1 LKSNTG
7 FRGRVTGPS
16 GRWLTVVI
24 WLAAALA
31 LNLLLPSIYSEA
43 VGQAPQLGDHRPS
56 VQANALMAT
65 EFPEGDGTPALFVW
79 HRRDGLTDDDLGRI
93 RTFIETLTNR
103 PVSHQVSVPPLYLMP
118 PEAMKS
124 ALVSEDGSTIVTPVY
139 FAKDG
144 QSEEWKAGVE
154 EAKAE
159 AAALFGADPFAAPVD
174 SPGGL
179 SARVTGP
186 VGIQIDASTL
196 FSRADTTLLLA
207 TILLVLVLLL
217 AIYRSPILAVIPLVA
232 VGAAL
237 LVFSPILGWM
247 ADAGWI
253 EVEHQGIYILTVLL
267 FGAGTDYCLF
277 LISRFRQLLKE
288 ERDKGAALRA
298 AFTDS
303 FDAIAV
309 SCFTVA
315 VSLFALL
322 AAEYGSSWRAAVPM
336 GVAILVMGLAS
347 LTLVPALLAI
357 MGRAS
362 FWPFIPRTPEMLA
375 ERAKRRERPAPAAGR
390 PARNLAGSLVV
401 RRPWQIAIGTTCLL
415 AVLAIFAPQIRLNYD
430 TLSSFP
436 ETIGSREGFAI
447 IEEQF
452 SPGDLA
458 PMSVIVEAESDAS
471 AEAVAQALAAHPGVA
486 QVSGPKAGQTKP
498 ELRVYDVRLAVN
510 PYTVEAL
517 ELVPDIRETAEQAL
531 RQSGADGRAWI
542 AGLTSE
548 LYDTREA
555 TERDIRVIFPLI
567 IALIG
572 TLLIVYLRS
581 LTAAFSLIVTV
592 ILSYL
597 SALGLGWLVLHHLLG
612 VDALHGSI
620 LLYSFVFLVALG
632 EDYNIFVVSSI
643 WDKSRRMP
651 FRQAIR
657 EGVGETGA
665 VITSAG
671 LILAGTFAV
680 LTTMPIQILMQVGV
694 IVALGILLDTFLVRP
709 FLVPAIVLLL
719 GRWAFWPGRRR
730 LPSDTPAAP
739 GAAAD

>member
-1 LKSNTG
+1 LKNNTG
-7 FRGRVTGPS
+7 FRGWVTGPS
-16 GRWLTVVI
+16 GRWLTVFI

-31 LNLLLPSIYSEA
+31 LNLLLPSVYNEA

-56 VQANALMAT
+56 VQANALMAA
-65 EFPEGDGTPALFVW
+65 EFPAGDGASALFVW
-79 HRRDGLTDDDLGRI
+79 HRRDGLTDDDLERI
-93 RTFIETLTNR
+93 RAFIETLSNR
-103 PVSHQVSVPPLYLMP
+103 PVPHQVSVPPLHLMP

-124 ALVSEDGSTIVTPVY
+124 AIVSEDGSTIVTPVY

-232 VGAAL
+232 VGTAL

-336 GVAILVMGLAS
+336 GS
-347 LTLVPALLAI
+347 
-357 MGRAS
+357 
-362 FWPFIPRTPEMLA
+362 PF
-375 ERAKRRERPAPAAGR
+375 
-390 PARNLAGSLVV
+390 S
-401 RRPWQIAIGTTCLL
+401 
-415 AVLAIFAPQIRLNYD
+415 
-430 TLSSFP
+430 
-436 ETIGSREGFAI
+436 
-447 IEEQF
+447 
-452 SPGDLA
+452 
-458 PMSVIVEAESDAS
+458 
-471 AEAVAQALAAHPGVA
+471 
-486 QVSGPKAGQTKP
+486 
-498 ELRVYDVRLAVN
+498 
-510 PYTVEAL
+510 
-517 ELVPDIRETAEQAL
+517 
-531 RQSGADGRAWI
+531 
-542 AGLTSE
+542 
-548 LYDTREA
+548 
-555 TERDIRVIFPLI
+555 
-567 IALIG
+567 
-572 TLLIVYLRS
+572 
-581 LTAAFSLIVTV
+581 
-592 ILSYL
+592 
-597 SALGLGWLVLHHLLG
+597 
-612 VDALHGSI
+612 
-620 LLYSFVFLVALG
+620 
-632 EDYNIFVVSSI
+632 
-643 WDKSRRMP
+643 
-651 FRQAIR
+651 
-657 EGVGETGA
+657 
-665 VITSAG
+665 
-671 LILAGTFAV
+671 
-680 LTTMPIQILMQVGV
+680 
-694 IVALGILLDTFLVRP
+694 
-709 FLVPAIVLLL
+709 
-719 GRWAFWPGRRR
+719 
-730 LPSDTPAAP
+730 
-739 GAAAD
+739 